1 MKKFTD
7 EQRRWLEMIR
17 DHIAGNLSI
26 ETDDFEYGKYI
37 QQGGIGKAYQVFGD
51 ELDGILE
58 EMNEVL
64 AA

>member
-1 MKKFTD
+1 VERVIKGNDKL
-7 EQRRWLEMIR
+7 LE
-17 DHIAGNLSI
+17 
-26 ETDDFEYGKYI
+26 
-37 QQGGIGKAYQVFGD
+37 GGIGKAYQVFGD